1 MTRITVDE
9 ELRKRLHGLKT
20 DLELCDES
28 GCVLARVRL
37 ANPES
42 EPDDREWLVPP
53 VSADEIQRRLDSDEP
68 AYTTEEVLEKLRRL

>member
-37 ANPES
+37 AACHKLP
-42 EPDDREWLVPP
+42 
-53 VSADEIQRRLDSDEP
+53 
-68 AYTTEEVLEKLRRL
+68 TEKANHASWGRGS